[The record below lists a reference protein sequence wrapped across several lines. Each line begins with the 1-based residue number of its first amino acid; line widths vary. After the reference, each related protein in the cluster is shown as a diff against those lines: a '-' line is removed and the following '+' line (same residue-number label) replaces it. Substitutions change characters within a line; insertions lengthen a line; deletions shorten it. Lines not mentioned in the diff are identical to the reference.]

1 MTLFF
6 KGGLQ
11 FAGKWSPFHQKSG
24 LHLVSYRL
32 FVVPKFVNIS
42 VYFIG
47 GLSMI
52 PREMT
57 FLCACVVHVPVNNVE
72 NDENDWKYESKI
84 K

>member
-1 MTLFF
+1 
-6 KGGLQ
+6 
-11 FAGKWSPFHQKSG
+11 
-24 LHLVSYRL
+24 
-32 FVVPKFVNIS
+32 
-42 VYFIG
+42 
-47 GLSMI
+47 MI